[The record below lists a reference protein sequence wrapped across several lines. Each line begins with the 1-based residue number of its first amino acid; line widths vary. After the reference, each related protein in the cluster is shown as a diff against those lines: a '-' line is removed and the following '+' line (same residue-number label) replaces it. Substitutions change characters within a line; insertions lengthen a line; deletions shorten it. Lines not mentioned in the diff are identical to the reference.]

1 MCKTNG
7 LLTTRSRS
15 RCHPRH
21 VNDNSQMPPE
31 QVKGAATGRSKSQHL
46 TQQMSSKKV
55 AIGNFVVKLLD
66 PKQRSDKPSYDECS
80 AFALA
85 PPHLNG
91 TLIGEVLARHV
102 DKDSITGDNALEE
115 RIESIM
121 TYVRYIIYDCE
132 GKKVPISWHQ
142 WVERIVTRALEVALE
157 KSNGRYDSQ
166 CIQACLQM
174 ITGFQKFLEVPF
186 LGTHQ
191 ALWFLLGRSSGG
203 MRRRR
208 DAKKL
213 TWFQM
218 LVIAAL
224 ENATKNKCFINMR
237 SCMRANPEISSEFLQ
252 MIKSNVVSEEIKS
265 HIRSCLCA
273 EKSEPFIEVGDQRVS
288 YSDIVAALGDDRDMS
303 NSETHP
309 NSPTMGKRCISEEP
323 PDTDQT
329 TRHRLPE
336 YANPKRAK
344 MDNFP
349 VLSNPST
356 ATAVTPLMPV
366 YGADDKIDMVLWN
379 LMCHEDPQV
388 ALGDV
393 KRVTFPWLPPNPP
406 VRTPG
411 KPLFPP
417 RVWTLAEHVVGD
429 FKSAPSFEVDPH
441 FFHTCELTETPH
453 WA

>member
-1 MCKTNG
+1 
-7 LLTTRSRS
+7 LEQ
-15 RCHPRH
+15 RC
-21 VNDNSQMPPE
+21 
-31 QVKGAATGRSKSQHL
+31 
-46 TQQMSSKKV
+46 
-55 AIGNFVVKLLD
+55 
-66 PKQRSDKPSYDECS
+66 DKPNYDECS

-91 TLIGEVLARHV
+91 TLIGEALACHV
-102 DKDSITGDNALEE
+102 SKSSIFDDGTLEK
-115 RIESIM
+115 RIENIM
-121 TYVRYIIYDCE
+121 TAVRYIIYDCE
-132 GKKVPISWHQ
+132 GKKVPVSWHQ

-157 KSNGRYDSQ
+157 KLNGRYDSQ

-174 ITGFQKFLEVPF
+174 ITGFQKFFETPF
-186 LGTHQ
+186 LDTHQ
-191 ALWFLLGRSSGG
+191 ALWYLLGRSSGG

-237 SCMRANPEISSEFLQ
+237 SCMEVNPEISSEFLQ
-252 MIKSNVVSEEIKS
+252 MIKSDVVSEEVKS
-265 HIRSCLCA
+265 HVRSCLCA
-273 EKSEPFIEVGDQRVS
+273 EKPEPFIEVGDQRVS
-288 YSDIVAALGDDRDMS
+288 YSDIVAALGNDLDVP
-303 NSETHP
+303 NSITHP
-309 NSPTMGKRCISEEP
+309 ISPTMGKRRIPEEP

-336 YANPKRAK
+336 CTDPKRAK
-344 MDNFP
+344 VGNFS
-349 VLSNPST
+349 VCSNPNT
-356 ATAVTPLMPV
+356 TTAVTPLTLA
-366 YGADDKIDMVLWN
+366 YDANGNIDMVYWN

-393 KRVTFPWLPPNPP
+393 KRVTFPWLPPEPP

-411 KPLFPP
+411 KSLIPS
-417 RVWTLAEHVVGD
+417 RVWTLAEQVVGD
-429 FKSAPSFEVDPH
+429 LKSQRSFEVDPH
-441 FFHTCELTETPH
+441 FFHTCELAETPH